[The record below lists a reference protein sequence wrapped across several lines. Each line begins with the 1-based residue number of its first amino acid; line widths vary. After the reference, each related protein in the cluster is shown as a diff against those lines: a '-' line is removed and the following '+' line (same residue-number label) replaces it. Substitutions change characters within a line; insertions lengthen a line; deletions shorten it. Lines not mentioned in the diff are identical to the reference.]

1 MKNLF
6 PKISKVENNNSLEFK
21 LTHNIEVHH
30 YVRRNS
36 WEKKK
41 TSKYVGQYVVVLE
54 FFGISLVFLSATSW
68 SATVLSFLSTIT
80 WGLPFEDG
88 GKITYLPQDICII
101 KWKTL
106 VGAEGYIGG
115 RGGIIWALTIH
126 AFCKENLP
134 IVFIIHVTS
143 CQTIIQ
149 P

>member
-1 MKNLF
+1 MR
-6 PKISKVENNNSLEFK
+6 E
-21 LTHNIEVHH
+21 
-30 YVRRNS
+30 
-36 WEKKK
+36 KK
-41 TSKYVGQYVVVLE
+41 TSKYVGQYVIVLE

-115 RGGIIWALTIH
+115 RGGGDHLSFNDTCLLQGKSTHSFYYSCHVMSNHNTTLNFDCFLGSFLCQEHFRYVYNIKVTI
-126 AFCKENLP
+126 KN
-134 IVFIIHVTS
+134 S
-143 CQTIIQ
+143 S
-149 P
+149 